1 MRNIVIIGSDSYLAK
16 GIENF
21 LGEVKLNFLE
31 FNTWQQN
38 IDLLKQ
44 ADYIIC
50 FAIHPEFMKRDMDCS
65 EIIDIQIAE
74 TIKDSNAKFVFMSSR
89 KVYGTTNE
97 CVVHKETDRAE
108 GFDFYSFNKV
118 KTEKALQ
125 DILGDRVL
133 ILRIANI
140 LGEPVFRTGYKT
152 FIGWICEN
160 YIQTG
165 KLEVTQN
172 VNAIKDFIPKD
183 FLHKAISALIE
194 NNATGIYNISSGFGT
209 SVEKVLAGYVGKENL
224 ILMGQDKE
232 KQDQFILN
240 NDKLLKNTG
249 LSISQVDIDN
259 YLLQCKKILDNYK
272 ANV

>member
-1 MRNIVIIGSDSYLAK
+1 MCCIALIGSDSYIATGLPEK
-16 GIENF
+16 LKKHSVSYFNF
-21 LGEVKLNFLE
+21 NDWFLHKE
-31 FNTWQQN
+31 E
-38 IDLLKQ
+38 LKSS
-44 ADYIIC
+44 DYVIC
-50 FAIHPEFMKRDMDCS
+50 FCVSPEFSSRDMDCS

-89 KVYGTTNE
+89 KVYGTTNK
-97 CVVHKETDRAE
+97 CVMHKETDRAE

-125 DILGDRVL
+125 NILGNRVL

-172 VNAIKDFIPKD
+172 VNALKDFIPKD

-209 SVEKVLAGYVGKENL
+209 SIEEVLAGYVGKENL

-232 KQDQFILN
+232 KQDQFVLDN
-240 NDKLLKNTG
+240 EKLLKATG
-249 LSISQVDIDN
+249 LSISEDDIDK